1 MNFLN
6 LVRSRGVTLAG
17 AGLIAVA
24 ALVQS
29 GCVAV
34 VAAGAGAG
42 TIAYLRGDLE
52 TTVSAGLDRAARAA
66 GVALDQLKFAR
77 ISQNQDALQAIL
89 VARNAADKRI
99 EVRLERAGDNLTKVK
114 IRVGVFGDETVS
126 IAILDKIKASL

>member
-17 AGLIAVA
+17 AGLIAVV